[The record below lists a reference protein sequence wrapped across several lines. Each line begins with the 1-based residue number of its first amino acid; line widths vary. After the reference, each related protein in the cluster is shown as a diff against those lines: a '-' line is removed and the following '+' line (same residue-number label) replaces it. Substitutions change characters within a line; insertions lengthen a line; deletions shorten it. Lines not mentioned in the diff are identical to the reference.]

1 MTEILND
8 VRIYIKKEFIV
19 SENIE
24 DDQSLTESGIIDSMG
39 IINII
44 EYLESKYNIE
54 IDDEDILQKNFG
66 SINKIANYTK
76 KKINNE

>member
-54 IDDEDILQKNFG
+54 IDDEDILQKTLDQ
-66 SINKIANYTK
+66 SIK
-76 KKINNE
+76 

>member
-8 VRIYIKKEFIV
+8 IRNYIKKEFIV

-66 SINKIANYTK
+66 SINKITNYTL